1 MSEDAPRTDL
11 AAKTV
16 LYTMPGVDAVTVRR
30 DEPYRVTESGALTM
44 DLYSPPGTAPG
55 ARIPAVL
62 FVFAY
67 SDVGYPAKLGR
78 KFKEM
83 GGSVSWA
90 HLMAASGIVAI
101 VYTNQKP
108 VEDVEA
114 VLESVRK
121 NAASLG
127 IDEDRIGLWATSA
140 NVPLAVWLLMQEG
153 RGYLKCAA
161 LCYGFMLDQGGS
173 TLVADAQK
181 AYGFVNPCAGKSVED
196 VRSDVALFIAR
207 AGQEQF
213 AGVNESLDGFIA
225 SALNRN
231 LPVTFVNHAAGPHG
245 FDLFHDSETTR
256 EIIRQILGFMRC
268 HLSVQTPKE

>member
-1 MSEDAPRTDL
+1 MSQDAPRTDL
-11 AAKTV
+11 AVKTV
-16 LYTMPGVDAVTVRR
+16 LYTLPGIDAVTVRH
-30 DEPYRVTESGALTM
+30 DEPYRVTDSGALTM
-44 DLYSPPGTAPG
+44 DLYYPPGAAPDM
-55 ARIPAVL
+55 RLPAVL
-62 FVFAY
+62 FVFGY
-67 SDVGYPAKLGR
+67 SDIGYPTKLGC

-83 GGSVSWA
+83 GAPVSWA
-90 HLMAASGIVAI
+90 HLFAASGMVAI
-101 VYTNQKP
+101 VYTNRKP

-114 VLESVRK
+114 VLQSMQE

-127 IDEDRIGLWATSA
+127 IDENRIGLWAGSA
-140 NVPLAVWLLMQEG
+140 NVPLALWLLMQEG

-173 TLVADAQK
+173 TGVAEQQK
-181 AYGFVNPCAGKSVED
+181 AYGFVNPCAGKTVDD
-196 VRSDVALFIAR
+196 VRSDVPLYIAR

-213 AGVNESLDGFIA
+213 AGMNESLDGFIA